1 MFGGEEAFDH
11 LIEKAKEKNIGI
23 ILDGVFNHTGDDS
36 RYFNKYGKY
45 DTGDYMQIDEIFG
58 GEEAFDHLIEKAKEK
73 NIGIILDGVFNH
85 TGDDSRYFNKY
96 GKYDTLGAYQS
107 PDSPWYHW
115 FDFEDYPDRYRCW
128 WGIDILPAVNTNE
141 PSYRNFICGKDGV
154 IRHYLRKGI
163 SGWRLDVADELSESL
178 IRAIRSASRKEKSDA
193 LLLGEVWEDA
203 SDKIA
208 YGKRR
213 SYFGG
218 NELDSV
224 MNYPVGNAI
233 IDYLLYGDS
242 KKLFATVKRLYT
254 HYPKG
259 ASDACMNL
267 LGTHDTERILTRLS
281 GVPDGGRSP
290 KELSTAKLSPAERA
304 LATERLK
311 LAWLL
316 LSIMPGVPCIF
327 YGDEAGMEGYYD
339 PFNRRP
345 FPWGREDEALLS
357 FYREI
362 GKLRRSLDLFAKGY
376 MKLPESM
383 PQGVFALSRFDET
396 RTLLAVVNLS
406 GKTQNLSLSDLYL
419 PLGIRE
425 TLPKFR
431 RLLGEDTKNQQISLE
446 NMSFSILLAEN
457 DTNC

>member
-1 MFGGEEAFDH
+1 
-11 LIEKAKEKNIGI
+11 
-23 ILDGVFNHTGDDS
+23 
-36 RYFNKYGKY
+36 
-45 DTGDYMQIDEIFG
+45 
-58 GEEAFDHLIEKAKEK
+58 
-73 NIGIILDGVFNH
+73 
-85 TGDDSRYFNKY
+85 
-96 GKYDTLGAYQS
+96 
-107 PDSPWYHW
+107 
-115 FDFEDYPDRYRCW
+115 
-128 WGIDILPAVNTNE
+128 VNTDE

-178 IRAIRSASRKEKSDA
+178 IRAIRLASRKEKSDA

-213 SYFGG
+213 SYFCG

-233 IDYLLYGDS
+233 IDYILNGDS
-242 KKLFATVKRLYT
+242 HRLFATVKRLYT

-259 ASDACMNL
+259 ASDVSMNL

-281 GVPDGGRSP
+281 GIPDGGRSP
-290 KELSTAKLSPAERA
+290 EELSTAKLSREERA
-304 LATERLK
+304 LAVQRLK

-316 LSIMPGVPCIF
+316 LSVMPGVPCIF

-345 FPWGREDEALLS
+345 FPWGREDESLLS
-357 FYREI
+357 FYREV
-362 GKLRRSLDLFAKGY
+362 GALRRSQELFAKGFC
-376 MKLPESM
+376 KLPENM
-383 PQGVFALSRFDET
+383 PHGVFALSRFDE
-396 RTLLAVVNLS
+396 RKTLLAVVNLS
-406 GKTQNLSLSDLYL
+406 GKTEHLALENLYF
-419 PLGIRE
+419 PLGIGE
-425 TLPKFR
+425 KLPKFTC
-431 RLLGEDTKNQQISLE
+431 LLGEDTKNKHLTLE
-446 NMSFSILLAEN
+446 NMSFSVLLAEN